1 MKTKDFI
8 KMLQEEDPTGE
19 GYVRVDGGAIMYCEA
34 KEGYWDGA
42 YTYWDKD
49 TRTWHS
55 STQGY
60 KIDVITV
67 TWEDI
72 VWELNGDM
80 EKIRAR
86 LKPDYTGYVEGKKYE
101 ENFWKKVEE
110 EAVQAKECYDK
121 LTQEMLK
128 EVLHKFNN
136 GYKFWTLNNDK
147 PMIQNGAKWKKYL
160 TRESAVYG
168 EMRIIQK
175 DFPELFEMT
184 VKGKFKVYK
193 LKKQQ

>member
-19 GYVRVDGGAIMYCEA
+19 GYVRVNGGAITFCEA

-42 YTYWDKD
+42 YTYFDRD

-60 KIDVITV
+60 KIDVHTI
-67 TWEDI
+67 TWEDV

-80 EKIRAR
+80 EKIKEK
-86 LKPDYTGYVEGKKYE
+86 LKPDYSGYVNGKEYE

-110 EAVQAKECYDK
+110 EAVSAKQTYDK
-121 LTQEMLK
+121 LTQEMFERTTK
-128 EVLHKFNN
+128 KFND
-136 GYKFWTLNNDK
+136 GYTFWTLNNDK
-147 PMIQNGAKWKKYL
+147 AMIFNGARWKKFL
-160 TRESAVYG
+160 KKESAVYG
-168 EMRIIQK
+168 EMRIIENN
-175 DFPELFEMT
+175 PELFEKKI
-184 VKGKFKVYK
+184 KGKFVCYK
-193 LKKQQ
+193 LKNN